1 MLEMLFDAIFVMGLK
16 DYKPLEKK
24 IDEVL
29 SKKVWPSSEQ
39 LINEWTTFF
48 IIRKS
53 IVLERERGEGM
64 LEANRGKFGRGRQ
77 GGGS

>member
-29 SKKVWPSSEQ
+29 SKRS
-39 LINEWTTFF
+39 
-48 IIRKS
+48 
-53 IVLERERGEGM
+53 
-64 LEANRGKFGRGRQ
+64 GRHR
-77 GGGS
+77 SN